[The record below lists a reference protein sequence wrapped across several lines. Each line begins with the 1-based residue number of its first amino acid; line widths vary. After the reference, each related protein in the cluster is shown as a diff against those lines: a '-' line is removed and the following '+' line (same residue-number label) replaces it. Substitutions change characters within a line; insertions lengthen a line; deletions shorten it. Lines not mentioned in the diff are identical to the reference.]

1 GEYFMK
7 RLQTLKGRTI
17 KEQIEAGTILCGS
30 PQTVVKQIKRLHQH
44 LGTGHINMNMKL
56 GTMPDT
62 AVIHGME
69 LFRDKVLPEVRA
81 L

>member
-1 GEYFMK
+1 MK

-17 KEQIEAGTILCGS
+17 KDQIEAGSILCGS
-30 PQTVVKQIKRLHQH
+30 PQSVVKQIKRLRQH
-44 LGTGHINMNMKL
+44 LGAAHINMNMKL
-56 GTMPDT
+56 GNMPDT
-62 AVIHGME
+62 AVIKGME